1 MRVRAIHVG
10 WWLIGVA
17 LVLANGRCG
26 VARGNESATTQP
38 AAALD
43 FTLKDIDGREV
54 PLSQYKGKVL
64 LLVNVASLCGNTPQY
79 AGLEKL
85 YQQDK
90 DRGLVILGFPANNF
104 RKQEPGS
111 DQEIKEFCTTKYH
124 VTFPLFAKISVK
136 GKDIDP
142 LYGFLIRQETAPQP
156 AGDITWNFEKFV
168 VGREGRVVARY
179 KPKTQPD
186 DAALVQTLEAELAK
200 PSR

>member
-1 MRVRAIHVG
+1 
-10 WWLIGVA
+10 
-17 LVLANGRCG
+17 
-26 VARGNESATTQP
+26 
-38 AAALD
+38 
-43 FTLKDIDGREV
+43 
-54 PLSQYKGKVL
+54 
-64 LLVNVASLCGNTPQY
+64 
-79 AGLEKL
+79 
-85 YQQDK
+85 
-90 DRGLVILGFPANNF
+90 VILGFPANNF